1 MSRFDKNKRSL
12 TSIDMFAGCGGLSLG
27 LKKAEFDLLMANELS
42 SMAAESFAYNLLDDN
57 LKELGEKDEHP
68 KKTVWLNSSF
78 EDLSSRLR
86 ENPFISPKRGE
97 GYSDIYDKKVDL
109 TGKLVIADIVQLNEV
124 IKKNNF
130 YRKAFDNNFFGQ
142 KVDLI
147 SGGPPCQSFSM
158 VGLREKNCDK
168 NTLPFEFC
176 KFVDLVKP
184 KLVLLENVSGILR
197 AFTQDS
203 EKYFAWFE
211 VAKAFASIGY
221 LPICLHLNA
230 RHAGVPQN
238 RPRFILIGIRND
250 TYERLKPALND
261 AERELFAPSE
271 LIIKRLSKN
280 TSITIDEYTYFDYQ
294 KPEHLKLLRKTFLSE
309 LYDHE
314 EVSVKSAIGDL
325 LSQPRDPSTYVSSL
339 NKRYSFLEQH
349 KSERNEDEK
358 NEDERT
364 HSEPVKKRFR
374 LYQILS
380 GIDKATAVQVQKVLS
395 GKAQQISADAWKVL
409 SKFEYYLGEEKYGKF
424 TSLDNFI
431 NHLMELKTK
440 KHSQRAL
447 LPGKP
452 APAALSIPD
461 DVCHYE
467 KSQLRTLTVREMA
480 RIQSFPDSFRF
491 RSKITTGG
499 TMRQYE
505 VPQYTQV
512 GNAVPPDLGYK
523 LGLSLKK
530 LLEKE
535 G

>member
-1 MSRFDKNKRSL
+1 MSHLGKNKRSL
-12 TSIDMFAGCGGLSLG
+12 TSIDLFAGCGGLSLG
-27 LKKAEFDLLMANELS
+27 LKEAKFDLLMANELS
-42 SMAAESFAYNLLDDN
+42 SMAAESFAYNLLGDN
-57 LKELGEKDEHP
+57 LKALGKKNKHP

-86 ENPFISPKRGE
+86 ENPFTSPELGE

-109 TGKLVIADIVQLNEV
+109 TGKLVIADIVKLNQL
-124 IKKNNF
+124 IQKNNF
-130 YRKAFDNNFFGQ
+130 YHKAFDNNFFGQ

-203 EKYFAWFE
+203 EKYYAWFE
-211 VAKAFASIGY
+211 VANAFASIGY

-238 RPRFILIGIRND
+238 RPRFILIGIRSD

-261 AERELFAPSE
+261 AERKLFVPSE
-271 LIIKRLSKN
+271 LMIKRISSNLS
-280 TSITIDEYTYFDYQ
+280 IEIDEFTYFDYQ

-309 LYDHE
+309 LFDHE
-314 EVSVKSAIGDL
+314 EVSVESAIGDL
-325 LSQPRDPSTYVSSL
+325 WSKSRDPSAYVRSL
-339 NKRYSFLEQH
+339 NQRYNFLKQQEDRRNYDVRRH
-349 KSERNEDEK
+349 SER
-358 NEDERT
+358 
-364 HSEPVKKRFR
+364 VKMRFR

-380 GIDKATAVQVQKVLS
+380 GTDKATSVQVQQVLS
-395 GKAQQISADAWKVL
+395 GKSQEVHSDAWKVL
-409 SKFEYYLGEEKYGKF
+409 SKFEYYLEKEKYGEF
-424 TSLDNFI
+424 TSLDSFI
-431 NHLMELKTK
+431 NYLMKLKTK

-467 KSQLRTLTVREMA
+467 KSELRTLTVREMA
-480 RIQSFPDSFRF
+480 RIQSFPDSFCF

-530 LLEKE
+530 LLAKE
-535 G
+535 S

>member
-1 MSRFDKNKRSL
+1 MSQLGKNKRSL

-27 LKKAEFDLLMANELS
+27 LKEAEFDLLMANEMS

-57 LKELGEKDEHP
+57 LEALGENDEHP
-68 KKTVWLNSSF
+68 KKTVWLNSNF
-78 EDLSSRLR
+78 EDVSSRLR
-86 ENPFISPKRGE
+86 ENPFIPPKQGE
-97 GYSDIYDKKVDL
+97 GYSDISDKKVDL
-109 TGKLVIADIVQLNEV
+109 TGKLVIADIVHLNEF

-203 EKYFAWFE
+203 EKYYAWFE

-238 RPRFILIGIRND
+238 RPRFILIGIRSD

-280 TSITIDEYTYFDYQ
+280 TPITIDEYIYFDYQ

-314 EVSVKSAIGDL
+314 EVSVESAIGDL
-325 LSQPRDPSTYVSSL
+325 GSKSKAPSPYVISL
-339 NKRYSFLEQH
+339 NKRYNFLKQQEF
-349 KSERNEDEK
+349 KINYDLR
-358 NEDERT
+358 R
-364 HSEPVKKRFR
+364 HSDLVKMRFR

-380 GIDKATAVQVQKVLS
+380 GTDKATSVQVQKVLS

-409 SKFEYYLGEEKYGKF
+409 SKFKYYLGEKGYRKF
-424 TSLDNFI
+424 KSPESFLDY
-431 NHLMELKTK
+431 LLTLKTK

-461 DVCHYE
+461 DVCHYD

-499 TMRQYE
+499 PRRQYE